1 MFNKKVKTIRGM
13 LMVILMFAFFSACA
27 STGVTVGG
35 GKETPVAGSSEAVK
49 TIQLNQCNSPR
60 GIAVLELLSS
70 EQNVKMFAIVN
81 LPPNPL
87 PAMRLIVQQS
97 KCLTLV
103 HRTRTMEQE
112 RRLETSGELK
122 EGSQFGGKQ
131 LVAADYTLLVEVTIS
146 SKDTSGRGIG
156 AAAGTIGGLFGTAGL
171 IVGAIAGSVN
181 VSNSEANVILTLI
194 DNRTGIQVASSVG
207 QASGTDWSL
216 GGGGFG
222 LGSGGGLGAI
232 GAGGYEKTDQGKVV
246 MGAMIDGMN
255 KLAPVIPI
263 KP

>member
-1 MFNKKVKTIRGM
+1 MYMRLIRF
-13 LMVILMFAFFSACA
+13 LCFALATLFLSACA
-27 STGVTVGG
+27 TTGVTVGG
-35 GKETPVAGSSEAVK
+35 GQETPVAGSSEAVQTK
-49 TIQLNQCNSPR
+49 QLNRCDGPR
-60 GIAVLELLSS
+60 GTAILELSS
-70 EQNVKMFAIVN
+70 EQNAKVFTIAK

-103 HRTRTMEQE
+103 YRTRTMEQE
-112 RRLETSGELK
+112 RRLEASGELK
-122 EGSQFGGKQ
+122 EGSQFGSKQ

-146 SKDTSGRGIG
+146 SKNTSGGGIG
-156 AAAGTIGGLFGTAGL
+156 GLVGTIGGLFGPAGL
-171 IVGAIAGSVN
+171 VAGAVAGSVD
-181 VSNSEANVILTLI
+181 VSTSEANVLLTLI
-194 DNRTGIQVASSVG
+194 DNRTGVQVVSSAG
-207 QASGTDWSL
+207 QASGTDWSF

-222 LGSGGGLGAI
+222 LGVGGGLGAL

-255 KLAPVIPI
+255 KLAPSIPL